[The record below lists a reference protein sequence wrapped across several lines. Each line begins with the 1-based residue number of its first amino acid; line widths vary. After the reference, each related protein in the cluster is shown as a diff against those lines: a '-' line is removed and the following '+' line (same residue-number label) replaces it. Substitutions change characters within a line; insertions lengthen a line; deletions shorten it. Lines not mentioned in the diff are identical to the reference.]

1 MIGFVSNPPDDEQIN
16 MIDVDAL
23 TMQQGI
29 DYEE

>member
-1 MIGFVSNPPDDEQIN
+1 MIGFVSKPPDDEQIN
-16 MIDVDAL
+16 MIDADAL